1 MRTRRGQPLDGWL
14 LVDKPL
20 EVSSAF
26 VVNRVKRCFN
36 ARKVGHSGTLDPL
49 ASGLLPI
56 AFGQATK
63 TIPYIL
69 DKRKVYHFTLAF
81 GEARTT
87 DDAEGEVI
95 ATSDIRPENAQIEKA
110 LEGFQGEIWQVP
122 PIYSAVKVH
131 GKRAYDLARQ
141 GEIPELKKRIA
152 RIDSFRLLERVD
164 RDHAKFEVISGKG
177 VYMRS
182 LARDLA
188 VACGS
193 VGYISELRRL
203 KVGPFDVAD
212 AISLDSLVETDR
224 TEAASLDMLLPV
236 ETALDDIPALALT
249 AEEALSLHHGK
260 SLEMIRMEDRFPFSA
275 DPAFDGIVQVMEG
288 KHFVGICHLEDQR
301 LRPIRIFNV

>member
-1 MRTRRGQPLDGWL
+1 MRNKRGQTLDGWL
-14 LVDKPL
+14 LIDKPL

-26 VVNRVKRCFN
+26 VVNRVKRYYN

-69 DKRKVYHFTLAF
+69 DKKKVYHFTLAF

-87 DDAEGEVI
+87 DDAEGEVVAI
-95 ATSDIRPENAQIEKA
+95 SDVRPENNEIEKA
-110 LEGFQGEIWQVP
+110 LLGFQGEIWQVP

-141 GEIPELKKRIA
+141 GQIPELKKRIA
-152 RIDSFRLLERVD
+152 RIDSFRLIERID
-164 RDHAKFEVISGKG
+164 RDHAKFEVVSGKG

-203 KVGPFDVAD
+203 KVGPFEVAN
-212 AISLDSLVETDR
+212 AISLDSLVKTDKD
-224 TEAASLDMLLPV
+224 EVVSLDSILPV

-249 AEEALSLHHGK
+249 TEEAIDLRHGK
-260 SLEMIRMEDRFPFSA
+260 SLDLIQATDCFSFLTNPF
-275 DPAFDGIVQVMEG
+275 FDGVVQVTEG
-288 KHFVGICHLEDQR
+288 KHFVGICHLEDKR
-301 LRPIRIFNV
+301 LRPVRIFNS